1 MIMLSPLVVKGLRA
15 LRVDE
20 PPPAA
25 PAAPTP
31 LPPFFSV
38 EVQWIN
44 QHLVNIDANQQAILQ
59 LLRDERG
66 RNRLADLID
75 RQDALMRRLEA
86 IERSLRTRPKK

>member
-1 MIMLSPLVVKGLRA
+1 MLSPLVIKGLRA
-15 LRVDE
+15 LRPDDHST
-20 PPPAA
+20 PPPAV
-25 PAAPTP
+25 PSP

-38 EVQWIN
+38 DVPWIN

-66 RNRLADLID
+66 RNRLTDLMD
-75 RQDALMRRLEA
+75 RQDALTRKMEA